1 MKRISL
7 LRLIYPLLFYF
18 FFASCQT
25 NQEGSFNVS
34 ATLAFDQ
41 EEKQGPN
48 KVLTSSTQSLN
59 RYHSALRG
67 FSEANLAYD
76 ASSKTISLQL
86 LKDDH
91 EMTLNKIN
99 SKFLLP
105 LLPYKHESTIND
117 FDKANLTL
125 AEFARNGVSLSY
137 QENNTKFGFFN
148 ASPNLFND
156 EAEYLFNGTEMEPNK
171 KVKPKRFSIIN
182 NCLNP
187 GLWELSGSDAVGE
200 MFHSWFT
207 LPWDKYFEMVKQEN
221 DIENPA
227 EELKRF
233 VESNDVFEKI
243 PAELHKLRSV
253 EKELLQSNARLASNK
268 VIGAYSS
275 QDSRRKV
282 QRGFYRIFRDSQEIQ
297 ASTFG
302 DLEAGDIFSLHS
314 FENPGVYN
322 SNDRMKIEF
331 SPDWKKTI
339 IRQVNPL
346 TSYGGKHDTYGKYG
360 YLEIELFS
368 KDQTQSFVAG
378 NIPIALLGYG
388 EDYRIPAFGVG
399 VLDASEPIERRFL
412 RIEKGQ
418 FPHYAYLIQK
428 NESGDFLI
436 NNHLTGYEQIYFRP
450 VLDGDELFLKMTIV
464 SYERIVDLME
474 FEIPITGSLKEKIQK
489 ACSEYKKPIH
499 EVYQDSNIF

>member
-1 MKRISL
+1 
-7 LRLIYPLLFYF
+7 
-18 FFASCQT
+18 
-25 NQEGSFNVS
+25 VS
-34 ATLAFDQ
+34 ATLALDQ

-59 RYHSALRG
+59 RYHSSLRE
-67 FSEANLAYD
+67 FSEANLVYD
-76 ASSKTISLQL
+76 AANKTISLQL
-86 LKDDH
+86 IRDDQT
-91 EMTLNKIN
+91 MTLNKIN

-156 EAEYLFNGTEMEPNK
+156 EAEYFFNGTEMEPNR

-207 LPWDKYFEMVKQEN
+207 LPSEQYFEMVKLEN
-221 DIENPA
+221 NIDNPSQALKTFIET
-227 EELKRF
+227 
-233 VESNDVFEKI
+233 NDVFNQI
-243 PAELHKLRSV
+243 PAQLYKLRSI
-253 EKELLQSNARLASNK
+253 EKELLQSKARLAANK
-268 VIGAYSS
+268 AIGAYSS

-297 ASTFG
+297 ASKFG
-302 DLEAGDIFSLHS
+302 DLQSGDIFSLHS
-314 FENPGVYN
+314 FKNPGVYD
-322 SNDRMKIEF
+322 SKDRMKIEF
-331 SPDWKKTI
+331 SPNWEKTI
-339 IRQVNPL
+339 IRAVKPL
-346 TSYGGKHDTYGKYG
+346 TTYGGKHDAYGKYG

-368 KDQTQSFVAG
+368 KDESQSIIAG

-412 RIEKGQ
+412 RVEKGQ
-418 FPHYAYLIQK
+418 FPHYAYLLEK
-428 NESGDFLI
+428 NASGDLLI

-450 VLDGDELFLKMTIV
+450 VLIGQDLSLKMTIV

-474 FEIPITGSLKEKIQK
+474 FEIPITGDLKDKIKK
-489 ACSEYKKPIH
+489 ACTEYKKPIH